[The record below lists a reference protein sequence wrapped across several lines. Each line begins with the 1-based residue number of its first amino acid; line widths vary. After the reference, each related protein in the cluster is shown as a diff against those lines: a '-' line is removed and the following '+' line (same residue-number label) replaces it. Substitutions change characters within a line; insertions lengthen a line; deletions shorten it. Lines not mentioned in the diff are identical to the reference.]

1 MKKLEEMI
9 WGDPAMDWFLH
20 REVVILQFTLCC
32 QNPVNP

>member
-20 REVVILQFTLCC
+20 SGVVILQFTL
-32 QNPVNP
+32 